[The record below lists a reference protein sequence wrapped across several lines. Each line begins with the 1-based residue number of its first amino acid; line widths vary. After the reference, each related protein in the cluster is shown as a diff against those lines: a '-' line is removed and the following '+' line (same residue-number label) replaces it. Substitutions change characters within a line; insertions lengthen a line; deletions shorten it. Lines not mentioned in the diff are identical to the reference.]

1 MKKSDIYLI
10 LVLVII
16 GIVGYATVKMFS
28 ASGKAVY
35 INVDGNIIGQYDL
48 YSTNTIEIK
57 NSDKISNVIVIDNG
71 YVYMKEA
78 DCPDKVCINQ
88 GRISNNTQ
96 SICCAPN
103 RLIITIDSN
112 EKGEFDAITQ

>member
-10 LVLVII
+10 LVLVVI
-16 GIVGYATVKMFS
+16 GIAGCTTVKMFS
-28 ASGKAVY
+28 ATGNVVY
-35 INVDGNIIGQYDL
+35 INVDGNNIGQYDL
-48 YSTNTIEIK
+48 YSTDTIEIK
-57 NSDKISNVIVIDNG
+57 KSDKVTNVIVIDNG

-88 GRISNNTQ
+88 GRICENTQ

-103 RLIITIDSN
+103 KLIITIDSN